1 MTRFATILTLVALA
15 GPAVGAP
22 QPAADP
28 TDPASEL
35 QQLGLRVQQ
44 DLARRF
50 PGSTGDVEHGDI
62 PAIGSCARPTAAERD
77 ALTKRVT
84 RGIDPEDIGRV
95 AFGCKEPSGIV
106 VDVAFDKV
114 DHQVDRTARTG

>member
-15 GPAVGAP
+15 GPAAGAP

-28 TDPASEL
+28 TDPAAEL
-35 QQLGLRVQQ
+35 QKLGLRVQQ
-44 DLARRF
+44 DLSRRF
-50 PGSTGDVEHGDI
+50 PGPTGDVEHGDI
-62 PAIGSCARPTAAERD
+62 PAIGPCARPTAGEPG
-77 ALTKRVT
+77 ALTELVT
-84 RGIDPEDIGRV
+84 RGVDPDQVGRV

-114 DHQVDRTARTG
+114 DRKVDYTART